1 MFNALIE
8 ATRSQF
14 QGRMLALVLWPLIGS
29 LVVWTVLLLL
39 FWAQGMAALK
49 TLLDWQPVDAFLAE
63 WGLSWVVGGLSL
75 IVIFLFLPTLVAAT
89 AIFIA
94 SVFAMPV
101 MVEHVASKDY
111 PDLAREKFGTTVGSL
126 FNSLGALILW
136 LGLWIVTI
144 PLWLIPPLPLLISP
158 LLAGYLNDRVFRYDA
173 LAEHATRA
181 EFDAIRRNRSAPLY
195 GLGVVA
201 ALIQVIPVVNL
212 ISPVYSGLSFI
223 HYALGEL
230 RTMRGQRPGAVLTP
244 LP

>member
-14 QGRMLALVLWPLIGS
+14 QGRMLGLVLWPLVGS
-29 LVVWTVLLLL
+29 LVLWTVLLVL
-39 FWAQGMAALK
+39 FWSQGMAALEAFVA
-49 TLLDWQPVDAFLAE
+49 WQPVDAFLDE
-63 WGLSWVVGGLSL
+63 WGLSWMVGALTL
-75 IVIFLFLPTLVAAT
+75 IVLFLFLPTLVGAT
-89 AIFIA
+89 AIFIT
-94 SVFAMPV
+94 SIFAMPV
-101 MVEHVASKDY
+101 MVEHIARTDY
-111 PDLAREKFGTTVGSL
+111 PELAREKFGTTTGSIVNGL
-126 FNSLGALILW
+126 TALLIW
-136 LGLWIVTI
+136 IGLWIVTL

-181 EFDAIRRNRSAPLY
+181 EYETILRERNAPLY

-201 ALIQVIPVVNL
+201 ALIQVVPLLNL

-223 HYALGEL
+223 HFSLGEL
-230 RTMRGQRPGAVLTP
+230 RRLRAERPGGML